1 MPDLI
6 GNQHGRQ
13 MPDDIEIG
21 YSSLRLLRLVGLGV
35 IMTLLSA
42 GIAFNWFGSGRI
54 DGFYVMIGYVGTGF
68 FGLATLKAIWTL
80 MTAKGPVVFIS
91 RDGICDLRIVNELM
105 PWDQIQDIS
114 SYEYR
119 RQKFVVLKIS
129 AALENQIFGAKAGK
143 VRLLA
148 NRMLGVDGI
157 AITASGL
164 TVDGDA
170 LLKTCQACYSAAKP
184 VYERAGA

>member
-1 MPDLI
+1 MGAQI
-6 GNQHGRQ
+6 
-13 MPDDIEIG
+13 PDDIEIG
-21 YSSLRLLRLVGLGV
+21 YSSLRLLRLAGLGV
-35 IMTLLSA
+35 VMTLLSA
-42 GIAFNWFGSGRI
+42 GIAFNWFGSSRI
-54 DGFYVMIGYVGTGF
+54 DGFYVLIGYLGVVF

-80 MTAKGPVVFIS
+80 MTATGPVVFIS

-105 PWDQIQDIS
+105 PWDQIEGIS

-129 AALENQIFGAKAGK
+129 GALENQIFATRAAKA
-143 VRLLA
+143 RLLA

-164 TVDGDA
+164 TVDADA
-170 LLKTCQACYSAAKP
+170 LLKACQSRYSDARPGQKPTAA
-184 VYERAGA
+184 